1 LALSFGELVAATKGS
16 DNFLPSISIVTPSF
30 NQAEFIERTLDS
42 VLSQSYPNLEYIVV
56 DGGSTDGSVE
66 IIRKYEKHLAWWVS
80 EPDRGQA
87 HAINKGLMRA
97 RGDWVGWQNSDDVY
111 LPGAL
116 QLAAQ
121 TMSAQPARGVVAGGL
136 QMIDSSGRLL
146 RELRYVTPTWRSMR
160 AEGMVIANQ
169 SSWWRRELHRT
180 VGQLEESLAC
190 AFDYDWFLRL
200 LRHTKAA
207 YIDTALGALRM
218 HAVTK
223 TVVMA
228 PQHTR
233 EYQAVIE
240 RWGRPSTLE
249 RRYFQTRRALR
260 TIINGHLGYVVR
272 GARDRWR
279 RRLDQVK

>member
-1 LALSFGELVAATKGS
+1 LAAIKETA
-16 DNFLPSISIVTPSF
+16 NFSPRRNRIHSPTLPTITIVTPSF

-56 DGGSTDGSVE
+56 DGGSTDGSIE
-66 IIRKYEKHLAWWVS
+66 IIKKYEKYLTWWVS

-97 RGDWVGWQNSDDVY
+97 TGDWVGWQNSDDVY

-116 QLAAQ
+116 KLAAQ
-121 TMSAQPARGVVAGGL
+121 TMSRQSSCGIVAGGL

-180 VGQLEESLAC
+180 VGLLEESLVC
-190 AFDYDWFLRL
+190 AFDYDWYLRL
-200 LRHTKAA
+200 LRHTKVA
-207 YIDTALGALRM
+207 YIDKALGALRM
-218 HAVTK
+218 HAATK
-223 TVVMA
+223 TVILA
-228 PQHTR
+228 PEHTK
-233 EYQAVIE
+233 EHLSIVKN
-240 RWGRPSTLE
+240 WGPPSILE
-249 RRYFQTRRALR
+249 QRYFQLRRALK
-260 TIINGHLGYVVR
+260 TIINGHLGYVIR
-272 GARDRWR
+272 GALDRWR
-279 RRLDQVK
+279 R

>member
-1 LALSFGELVAATKGS
+1 LALSFRECVAATKGS

-97 RGDWVGWQNSDDVY
+97 TGDWVGWQNSDDVY

-116 QLAAQ
+116 KLAAQ
-121 TMSAQPARGVVAGGL
+121 TMSRQPARGVVAGGL
-136 QMIDSSGRLL
+136 HMIDSSGRLL

-169 SSWWRRELHRT
+169 SSWWRRELHQA
-180 VGQLEESLAC
+180 VGLLDESLAC
-190 AFDYDWFLRL
+190 SFDYDWFLRL
-200 LRHTKAA
+200 LRHAKAA
-207 YIDTALGALRM
+207 YIDRALGGLRM
-218 HAVTK
+218 HAATK
-223 TVVMA
+223 TVTLA
-228 PQHTR
+228 AQHAR
-233 EYQAVIE
+233 EYQSVIE
-240 RWGRPSTLE
+240 RWGRPSVLE
-249 RRYFQTRRALR
+249 RRYFQARRALK
-260 TIINGHLGYVVR
+260 TIINGHPGYVIR

-279 RRLDQVK
+279 Q